1 MAVVDVMIPKMG
13 MATEEVDL
21 MKWLVAVGDRVEPG
35 TPLCEVESE
44 KTTIAVE
51 AEQAGVIT
59 ELLIEAESPTEVG
72 KVICRIDT
80 DA

>member
-1 MAVVDVMIPKMG
+1 MAVVEVMIPKMG

-21 MKWLVAVGDRVEPG
+21 TKWLVAVGDRVEPG

-44 KTTIAVE
+44 KTTIAIE
-51 AEQAGVIT
+51 AEQAGVVAQI
-59 ELLIEAESPTEVG
+59 LVEADTPTAVG

-80 DA
+80 GT

>member
-13 MATEEVDL
+13 MSTEEVDL
-21 MKWLVAVGDRVEPG
+21 VKWLVAVGDRVEPG

-51 AEQAGVIT
+51 AEQAGVVT
-59 ELLIEAESPTEVG
+59 EILVEADSLTEVG
-72 KVICRIDT
+72 AIICRLDT